1 MATRS
6 NVQASSRVARFIH
19 HVSVICVTCFSNN
32 SWPYRSGK
40 NTKVGTP
47 TLPEAMDR
55 AVELMAPD
63 RHVANRV
70 IILVSASYR
79 STDVQV
85 VKEIVSNEG
94 IGLISVGLDG
104 SVGAM
109 KPLSGYD
116 VTQIRELN
124 GIREKVQF

>member
-1 MATRS
+1 
-6 NVQASSRVARFIH
+6 
-19 HVSVICVTCFSNN
+19 
-32 SWPYRSGK
+32 
-40 NTKVGTP
+40 
-47 TLPEAMDR
+47 
-55 AVELMAPD
+55 MAPD

-124 GIREKVQF
+124 GIREKVQSTFRAAHFYLYDENTRGSFEVLSQKLNLLFFFSSVIENLCVLR

>member
-1 MATRS
+1 
-6 NVQASSRVARFIH
+6 
-19 HVSVICVTCFSNN
+19 
-32 SWPYRSGK
+32 
-40 NTKVGTP
+40 
-47 TLPEAMDR
+47 
-55 AVELMAPD
+55 MAPD

-124 GIREKVQF
+124 GIREKVQLAGQLMSMAIYIEPRITTYTTRKLDGLVRSRTKNLVDFSISLVFENLCVLR

>member
-1 MATRS
+1 
-6 NVQASSRVARFIH
+6 
-19 HVSVICVTCFSNN
+19 
-32 SWPYRSGK
+32 
-40 NTKVGTP
+40 
-47 TLPEAMDR
+47 
-55 AVELMAPD
+55 MAPD

-124 GIREKVQF
+124 GIREKVQSGGQLMSMKTFRAAYFYSYDENTRWSFVVASQNPN

>member
-1 MATRS
+1 ML
-6 NVQASSRVARFIH
+6 SRA
-19 HVSVICVTCFSNN
+19 
-32 SWPYRSGK
+32 GK

-47 TLPEAMDR
+47 TLPEAMKK
-55 AVELMAPD
+55 AVTLMAGD

-70 IILVSASYR
+70 IILVSAVYR
-79 STDVQV
+79 SADVQA

-109 KPLSGYD
+109 KPLKGYD
-116 VTQIRELN
+116 VTQVRELN
-124 GIREKVQF
+124 GIRQKVTHPSRLYSNTTVSIRNRNDS

>member
-1 MATRS
+1 MATRP
-6 NVQASSRVARFIH
+6 NVEAPSRFACALY
-19 HVSVICVTCFSNN
+19 HVIIWRLGLDLDCLTF
-32 SWPYRSGK
+32 RSGK

-79 STDVQV
+79 STDVQT

-124 GIREKVQF
+124 GIREKVQ